1 MQCSKDNCGHDA
13 VTGSDKCARHTREK
27 SRVHRYRVENE
38 SLKSKLEE
46 MASIDYA
53 ASLKGEVE
61 LARAILEE
69 RLNGAKSEAE
79 LVAAHQAVN
88 SSLAII
94 EKLVGSMVK
103 FGISSGELLTKE
115 TAARMMYL
123 VTECVA
129 QHLDVFKDDP
139 KYPGMVDKITEDLLT
154 IAESMRNEDGP

>member
-1 MQCSKDNCGHDA
+1 MCSVDNCKHEP
-13 VTGSDKCARHTREK
+13 VVGSDKCARHTREK
-27 SRVHRYRVENE
+27 TRVHRYRVENE
-38 SLKSKLEE
+38 ALSAKLDE
-46 MASIDYA
+46 MAGIDYA

-61 LARAILEE
+61 LARAMLTQ
-69 RLNGAKSEAE
+69 RLNGAKTESE

-88 SSLAII
+88 NSLATI

-103 FGISSGELLTKE
+103 HGITSGELLTKE

-154 IAESMRNEDGP
+154 IAETMKNEEQ